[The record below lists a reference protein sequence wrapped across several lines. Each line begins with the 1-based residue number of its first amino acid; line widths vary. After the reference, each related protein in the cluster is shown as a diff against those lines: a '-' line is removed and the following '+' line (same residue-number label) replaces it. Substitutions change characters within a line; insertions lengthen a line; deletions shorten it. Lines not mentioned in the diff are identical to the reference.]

1 MDLPEIFKVKIDE
14 NLNNNSKSY
23 IGRNKKDDDSI
34 EDVLKYLPVTVY
46 ILLKDNEVTTT
57 IIDRTKNYLITRK
70 RDVIYIND
78 ILKIKKL

>member
-34 EDVLKYLPVTVY
+34 EDVLKDLPVTVY

>member
-34 EDVLKYLPVTVY
+34 EDVLKDLTVTVY